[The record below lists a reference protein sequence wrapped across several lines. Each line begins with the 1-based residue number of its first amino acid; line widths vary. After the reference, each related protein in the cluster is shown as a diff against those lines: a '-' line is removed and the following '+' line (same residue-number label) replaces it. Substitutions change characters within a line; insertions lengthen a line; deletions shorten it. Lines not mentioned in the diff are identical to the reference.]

1 MQLSKRLQCL
11 ADFVRPGDRIVDV
24 GTDHAYIPIW
34 LLLNGLVTDAIA
46 TDIRPGPLLRARS
59 DAEYYGVLDRLRLL
73 QCDGLA
79 LIRPEEVD
87 TVLIAGMGGETIIKI
102 LSDAPWATQKR
113 LILQPQTKQ
122 EELRAWLSSQALAI
136 TDARLAYDT
145 GRIYLIWCVGAGEAG
160 HFSGVDAPLLAH
172 RDPLLK
178 PWLEEQI
185 KRLRKRLHGLESA
198 AAPDPARSDPLRKQ
212 LEKLEEIYHEVLTWQ
227 T

>member
-1 MQLSKRLQCL
+1 MQLSKRLQCI

-34 LLLNGLVTDAIA
+34 LLLNGVVTDAIA

-59 DAEYYGVLDRLRLL
+59 DAEAFGVLDRLRLL

-79 LIRPEEVD
+79 LTRPEEVD
-87 TVLIAGMGGETIIKI
+87 AVLIAGMGGETIIRI
-102 LSDAPWATQKR
+102 LADAPWVKDKR

-122 EELRAWLSSQALAI
+122 DELRAWLSSNGLAI

-145 GRIYLIWCVGAGEAG
+145 GRIYLVWSVEAGEASP
-160 HFSGVDAPLLAH
+160 FSGVDAPLLKH
-172 RDPLLK
+172 RDPLLR

-185 KRLRKRLHGLESA
+185 KRLRKRLHGVGA
-198 AAPDPARSDPLRKQ
+198 AAVPDKGLSDFLRAQ

>member
-11 ADFVRPGDRIVDV
+11 ADFVRPGDRIVDI

-34 LLLNGLVTDAIA
+34 LLLNGIVTDAIA

-102 LSDAPWATQKR
+102 LSDAPWARQKR
-113 LILQPQTKQ
+113 LILQPQTKRD
-122 EELRAWLSSQALAI
+122 ELRAWLSSQALAI

-145 GRIYLIWCVGAGEAG
+145 GRIYLIWCVGAGEADL
-160 HFSGVDAPLLAH
+160 FSGVDAPLLAH

-185 KRLRKRLHGLESA
+185 KRLRKRLHGVEAAAVPDRALSA
-198 AAPDPARSDPLRKQ
+198 ALSAQ